1 MCRSTRV
8 QASTGA
14 GVTGVAA
21 AAAGASV
28 LAAAAGAFF
37 EEVAFAAVVD
47 ELLRVRVARVFV

>member
-1 MCRSTRV
+1 M
-8 QASTGA
+8 GA
-14 GVTGVAA
+14 AI

-47 ELLRVRVARVFV
+47 ELRRVRVALARVFV